1 MALDLSNYVDVP
13 SRLRLALQTHPEL
26 RVVEGVPK
34 LVADGKFLEVTVTV
48 YRNAED
54 PLPTT
59 GTAWEP
65 FPGQTPYTR
74 NSEMMNAATSALG
87 RALGYMGFGLTSAIS
102 TAEEVAV
109 RMAEKAG
116 QREPQDPA
124 GPIPR
129 PRLPK
134 GGMGTISEKQKAFL
148 TDLMARKAH
157 QHEGR
162 DLSVL
167 SREEAGDLIEELKA
181 CPDIK

>member
-48 YRNAED
+48 YRNADD

-87 RALGYMGFGLTSAIS
+87 RALGYMGFGLTTAIS
-102 TAEEVAV
+102 TAEEVAN

-116 QREPQDPA
+116 RREPQDPA

-129 PRLPK
+129 PTGGRTASDAQKKLIRRL
-134 GGMGTISEKQKAFL
+134 ISEKDF
-148 TDLMARKAH
+148 TFD
-157 QHEGR
+157 
-162 DLSVL
+162 
-167 SREEAGDLIEELKA
+167 GDLDELTIGSAIELIDTLKA
-181 CPDIK
+181 LPDVVR